1 MDACRGLFV
10 YFYGKLTKQIAN
22 MQEINSQNANLI
34 LKKLKKSLKISTD
47 IQLSE
52 ILNVKPNTI
61 STWKKRNSLD
71 YSCIISICELY
82 EIDLN
87 YIFSHESQNKSN
99 EYLYSCETPLVSSEV
114 QFQYC
119 IDKSSLMDSL
129 PKYNFPFV
137 KNFDTKI
144 FQVSSNNMYPVIE
157 LNSFVIC
164 ELTDIDTVKENSIIV
179 VISKTRGLFINRISK
194 NSVNKDTFV
203 FNNENTF
210 YNSILFKRFDINE
223 VWLVKGI
230 LSYNL
235 KDENQVDF
243 VHGVSSHPNAVEVPS
258 KIKGN

>member
-1 MDACRGLFV
+1 
-10 YFYGKLTKQIAN
+10 
-22 MQEINSQNANLI
+22 MQENNSQNANLI

-47 IQLSE
+47 IELSE

-61 STWKKRNSLD
+61 STWKKRNTLD
-71 YSCIISICELY
+71 YNCIISICELY

-87 YIFSHESQNKSN
+87 YIFSNGISNKNNSN
-99 EYLYSCETPLVSSEV
+99 YYSCETPLVSSEV

-119 IDKSSLMDSL
+119 IDKSNIMDSL

-137 KNFDTKI
+137 KNTDSKM

-164 ELTDIDTVKENSIIV
+164 ELTDIDSVKENSIV
-179 VISKTRGLFINRISK
+179 VVVSKTKGFFINRISK
-194 NSVNKDTFV
+194 NSNDKDVFI
-203 FNNENTF
+203 FNNENNF
-210 YNSILFKRFDINE
+210 YNSILFNRTDITE

-235 KDENQVDF
+235 KEDNQAKF
-243 VHGVSSHPNAVEVPS
+243 VHGMSSQPNAIEVTS
-258 KIKGN
+258 KVK

>member
-1 MDACRGLFV
+1 
-10 YFYGKLTKQIAN
+10 
-22 MQEINSQNANLI
+22 MQENNSHNANLI

-47 IQLSE
+47 IELSE

-61 STWKKRNSLD
+61 STWKKRNTLD

-87 YIFSHESQNKSN
+87 YIFSNGISNKSITN
-99 EYLYSCETPLVSSEV
+99 YTCETPLVSSEV

-119 IDKSSLMDSL
+119 IDKSNIMDSL

-137 KNFDTKI
+137 QNFDTKI
-144 FQVSSNNMYPVIE
+144 FQVSSNNMYPLIE

-164 ELTDIDTVKENSIIV
+164 ELSNIDNVKENSIV
-179 VISKTRGLFINRISK
+179 VVVSKTRGLFINRISK
-194 NSVNKDTFV
+194 NSNDKDIFILT
-203 FNNENTF
+203 NENTF
-210 YNSILFKRFDINE
+210 YNSVLFNRTEINE

-235 KDENQVDF
+235 KEENQTKF
-243 VHGVSSHPNAVEVPS
+243 IHGISVQPNPVEASSKV
-258 KIKGN
+258 K

>member
-1 MDACRGLFV
+1 
-10 YFYGKLTKQIAN
+10 
-22 MQEINSQNANLI
+22 MQENNSQNANLI

-47 IQLSE
+47 IELSE

-71 YSCIISICELY
+71 YSCIINICELY

-87 YIFSHESQNKSN
+87 YIFTSESTSKAASN
-99 EYLYSCETPLVSSEV
+99 GYNCETPMVSSEV

-119 IDKSSLMDSL
+119 VDKSSVVDNL
-129 PKYNFPFV
+129 PRYNFPFV
-137 KNFDTKI
+137 KNYDTKI
-144 FQVSSNNMYPVIE
+144 FQVSSNNMYPLIE

-164 ELTDIDTVKENSIIV
+164 ELSDIDSVKDNSIIV
-179 VISKTRGLFINRISK
+179 VVSKTRGLFVNKISK
-194 NSVNKDTFV
+194 NSINKDTFV
-203 FNNENTF
+203 FNNENNF
-210 YNSILFKRFDINE
+210 YNSILFKRADIDE

-243 VHGVSSHPNAVEVPS
+243 MHGISGSPSAIEIPSSN